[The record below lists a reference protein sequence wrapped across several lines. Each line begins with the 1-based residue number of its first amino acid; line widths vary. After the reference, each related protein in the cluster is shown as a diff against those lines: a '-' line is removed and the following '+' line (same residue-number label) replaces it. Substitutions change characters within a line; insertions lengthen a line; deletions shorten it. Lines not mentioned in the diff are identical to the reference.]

1 MSKIWEKSLGYNLL
15 RAFADPNTRASYNKA
30 QVRGKLPEDGAVI
43 IAPNH
48 TSTLMDAMIVL
59 RTRKEPTVFG
69 ARADIFKKPAIAK
82 FLRYI
87 RIVPMARIRDGAQ
100 SVLKNIETFAEVDE
114 VLAHG
119 VPFCIFPEGRHRPMH
134 SLLPIGKGIAR
145 IAFASAAKRPTVVV
159 PTGIDYTDFFHYRGD
174 VVLRFGEPISVNDF
188 LAAHAEDG
196 EAVQYQAFLDELF
209 QRISGLITYLPD
221 AGHYEQRWAAIEAE
235 RAKQRLPKAL
245 RWALAAWT
253 APFFV
258 LAALLTLPMWGIAE
272 LLCRFK
278 IKDKAFCNTVRYAL
292 LLVGTPLM
300 LLVWGLVLGLTAPW
314 WVAVGGCL
322 YFLCS
327 YSIFYDWLNLV
338 RE

>member
-1 MSKIWEKSLGYNLL
+1 MSNIWEKSIGYNLL

-134 SLLPIGKGIAR
+134 SLLPIGKGVAR
-145 IAFASAAKRPTVVV
+145 IAFASAAKRQTYVV
-159 PTGIDYTDFFHYRGD
+159 PTGIENGSFFRYRWPNT
-174 VVLRFGEPISVNDF
+174 VTFGEPIDVN
-188 LAAHAEDG
+188 
-196 EAVQYQAFLDELF
+196 AFLKAHEDCTENETYHAFRQELGE
-209 QRISGLITYLPD
+209 RIKPLITYIPD
-221 AGHYEQRWAAIEAE
+221 DEAAF
-235 RAKQRLPKAL
+235 LC
-245 RWALAAWT
+245 
-253 APFFV
+253 
-258 LAALLTLPMWGIAE
+258 LPMWVTAE
-272 LLCRFK
+272 ILCKRAKDHAWNNTIRFV
-278 IKDKAFCNTVRYAL
+278 VRL
-292 LLVGTPLM
+292 FVTPLM
-300 LLVWGLVLGLTAPW
+300 LIFWLLVMPGWWKLLTGVL
-314 WVAVGGCL
+314 
-322 YFLCS
+322 FLFS
-327 YSIFYDWLNLV
+327 YSFFYDWLNLILSP
-338 RE
+338 ETGAE